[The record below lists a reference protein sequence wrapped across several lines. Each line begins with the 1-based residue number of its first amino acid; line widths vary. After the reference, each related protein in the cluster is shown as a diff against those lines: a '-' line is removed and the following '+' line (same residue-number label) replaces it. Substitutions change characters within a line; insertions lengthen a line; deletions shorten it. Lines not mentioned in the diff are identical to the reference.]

1 MYFGIGA
8 LPKNTMSLQPDE
20 TYRIET
26 HIRENPGKRDCV
38 MIRTAIISML
48 ASFVLVGVWTINLV
62 SYHPATDLN
71 PIAPLSTNFD

>member
-1 MYFGIGA
+1 
-8 LPKNTMSLQPDE
+8 
-20 TYRIET
+20 
-26 HIRENPGKRDCV
+26 

-71 PIAPLSTNFD
+71 PLAPLSMNID